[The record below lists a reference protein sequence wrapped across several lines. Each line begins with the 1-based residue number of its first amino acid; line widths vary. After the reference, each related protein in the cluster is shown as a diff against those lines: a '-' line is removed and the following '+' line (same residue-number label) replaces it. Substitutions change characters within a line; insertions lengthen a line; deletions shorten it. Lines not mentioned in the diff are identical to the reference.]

1 MRCLLKK
8 TNNLLTDQRGATAVE
23 YGVVL
28 AFIVL
33 AAIVTILV
41 LEGKSKL
48 VFTTVGNTIGT
59 FGTIGNGT

>member
-1 MRCLLKK
+1 MTYWDRAKAFLS
-8 TNNLLTDQRGATAVE
+8 DQKGATAVE

-33 AAIVTILV
+33 AAIITILV

-48 VFTTVGNTIGT
+48 VFNVVGNTIGT